1 MRERR
6 NNPRFEE
13 YRSGDENIFE
23 GKNAVLELVRS
34 GREIEKIMFSKG
46 SIGSIGHIL
55 AKAREN
61 GIVTQECDKRKLD
74 QMSITGSHQG
84 IIAIGSTIEYKDI
97 DDILEYAA
105 SRGEKPVVVLCD
117 GITDPHNLGA
127 IIRSAEVS
135 GAHGVIIPKRRSASV
150 NAACAKAA
158 AGALEYLP
166 IAKVSNIA
174 SAIDTLQKNGV
185 FIFAADMDGEKNIYE
200 TDFSVPCGIVIGSE
214 GNGVSHLVK
223 EKCDQIINIPQRG
236 NINSLNA
243 SNAAAIMLYEVL
255 HQRYI
260 LKK

>member
-1 MRERR
+1 MC
-6 NNPRFEE
+6 
-13 YRSGDENIFE
+13 
-23 GKNAVLELVRS
+23 
-34 GREIEKIMFSKG
+34 KG
-46 SIGSIGHIL
+46 
-55 AKAREN
+55 
-61 GIVTQECDKRKLD
+61 C
-74 QMSITGSHQG
+74 
-84 IIAIGSTIEYKDI
+84 
-97 DDILEYAA
+97 
-105 SRGEKPVVVLCD
+105 C
-117 GITDPHNLGA
+117 
-127 IIRSAEVS
+127 
-135 GAHGVIIPKRRSASV
+135 
-150 NAACAKAA
+150 
-158 AGALEYLP
+158 GALEYLP